1 MPSDYEKALDDACEM
16 AVGAQD
22 EPPEKKK
29 KVEKAE
35 VDVREAAMTTE
46 GEKTSLSQ

>member
-29 KVEKAE
+29 VEKAE